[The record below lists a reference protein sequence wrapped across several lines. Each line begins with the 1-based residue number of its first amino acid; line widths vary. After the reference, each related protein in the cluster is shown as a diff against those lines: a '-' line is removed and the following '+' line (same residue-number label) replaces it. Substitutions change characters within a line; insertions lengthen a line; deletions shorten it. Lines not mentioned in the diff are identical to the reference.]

1 MSDEV
6 KPVPEQY
13 TDLRGK
19 MDTPNRIMF
28 ASTNYGPM
36 WKPVVESWLAVVGY
50 TARRFAVDFEW
61 PRGAA
66 DLSGAAVTDRMYT
79 HSAGNALVN
88 AFLQAEP
95 KLTHIF
101 MTECDMILPHDTIIK
116 LLALDKPCASGIY
129 FLRGGKGQPCL
140 YTKAFFTKDNP
151 YVHSPVSMFPFD
163 IPFPL
168 DKHGHGGCP
177 GLGCVL
183 IRREVFEAIPWP
195 WFDLKEGK
203 FGSDMFWWTLVRN
216 AGIDVWI
223 DPTVRAYQI
232 DYSVEGFD
240 TYEKRLKDD
249 PDFTKSGVIIGDT
262 GERKMPQIAKEVM
275 EQIKAERNGR

>member
-1 MSDEV
+1 MGDL
-6 KPVPEQY
+6 KPLKRV
-13 TDLRGK
+13 
-19 MDTPNRIMF
+19 MF
-28 ASTNYGPM
+28 ASTAYGPL
-36 WKPVVESWLAVVGY
+36 WKPAAESWLAVVGH
-50 TARRFAVDFEW
+50 TSRFFETHPEW
-61 PRGAA
+61 PFSPA
-66 DLSGAAVTDRMYT
+66 DLSGAAITDRMYT
-79 HSAGNALVN
+79 HSAENAVVN

-95 KLTHIF
+95 KLDYLF
-101 MTECDMILPHDTIIK
+101 MTEMDMILPHNTIVK
-116 LLALDKPCASGIY
+116 LMELDKPVAAGIY

-163 IPFPL
+163 TPFPL

-183 IRREVFEAIPWP
+183 FKREVFEKVQWP

-203 FGSDMFWWTLVRN
+203 FGSDMFFYTKVRD

-262 GERKMPQIAKEVM
+262 GERKMPEIAKDVM
-275 EQIKAERNGR
+275 ELIKAERNGR